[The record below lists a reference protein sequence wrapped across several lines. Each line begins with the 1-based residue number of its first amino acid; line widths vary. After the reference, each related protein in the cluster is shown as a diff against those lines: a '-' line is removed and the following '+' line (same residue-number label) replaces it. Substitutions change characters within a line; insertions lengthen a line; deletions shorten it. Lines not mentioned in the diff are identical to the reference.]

1 MLRILIF
8 GLLWRPI
15 IGPQHG
21 QTNRNENI
29 DLLLPNITEGKTHA
43 RERVDDVLLTETSKS
58 KKTWTD
64 GSMAARSKLF
74 YKQKRIHIIAMP
86 SYDSSFHR
94 NETFVNAS
102 FDEILG
108 ETASESK
115 GAIEE
120 PAFNRAS
127 PAKKKQH
134 HAKSDS
140 SEASEE
146 YLARMQYKDQAP
158 VYEPFSYSG
167 IGRMQNG
174 AVANDDR
181 IEEEFQRGNRYG
193 GKVTKKAGVHRASKH
208 KNEPIRAQ
216 TKLLPKYGQESQHL
230 RGDTSRR

>member
-1 MLRILIF
+1 MFRILIF

-15 IGPQHG
+15 IG
-21 QTNRNENI
+21 QTNRNQDVN
-29 DLLLPNITEGKTHA
+29 LLLPNITEGKTHS
-43 RERVDDVLLTETSKS
+43 RERVDDVLLTETPKT

-64 GSMAARSKLF
+64 GSMAARSKTF
-74 YKQKRIHIIAMP
+74 YKQKRTHIIAMP
-86 SYDSSFHR
+86 SYDPPFHR
-94 NETFVNAS
+94 NKTFVNAS

-127 PAKKKQH
+127 PAQKKQH
-134 HAKSDS
+134 NAKSDTL
-140 SEASEE
+140 EASKA
-146 YLARMQYKDQAP
+146 YSAGAQYKDQAP

-167 IGRMQNG
+167 INRMQNG

-208 KNEPIRAQ
+208 KDESMRAQ
-216 TKLLPKYGQESQHL
+216 TKLLPKHGQESQHL